1 MVWQHPR
8 GFERL
13 PCVDKM
19 RTMSY
24 SAKRRGPVLL
34 FLLGLLVAPFVGSA
48 AVGPPVLH
56 CASVGSNGDVTL
68 TWTVP
73 PDPLGEFSS
82 YQIWTSTAA
91 VGPYSLLLNVPVYAQ
106 ASQLH
111 AGANADTGPRFY
123 YMTTTTGGSVP
134 EISAPS
140 DTVATL
146 FLQVF
151 QSAPLGNADLSWNSL
166 SPAPS
171 ANDTFIVWLEYPQGI
186 WTELTEVGNT
196 TFAYQHVVSV
206 CADSLHFR
214 IELDD
219 ASGCSSFSNRNGDL
233 FNDVTPPTSPV
244 ITVVTV
250 DTITGLATIQWT
262 PSPQGDT
269 DGYIIVFQAP
279 GGAVVIDTVYGQN
292 TTSYEWSESDAAIR
306 IEGFTVAAFDT
317 CLTGT
322 PPSPNTSATRPIHSS
337 ILLNH
342 TYDAC
347 ALQVSLNWNRYVGW
361 SALGYRILV
370 QVDQGLWQLL
380 ATLDSTAVSYVHT
393 VLPFHEY
400 CYTIEAFRSGTTVTS
415 FSNRTCVT
423 TDYPDLPAFNYLRSV
438 SVTDSKEI
446 TIIDSVD
453 ASASVQGYRL
463 ERSANGAPFEAVQT
477 VGIPGGSVIQFV
489 DTDVA
494 PSTTGYQ
501 YRVAVIDAC
510 GNGSVVSNI
519 GESILLQAVADLSGF
534 NNLRWNGYVQWA
546 GNVQAYGIFRQME
559 GSGLDLVHIA
569 PPAPWEYADNVN
581 PFTAGTGRFCY
592 RVRAVEIGNPSGINA
607 TSESNIACA
616 VQQDLVYIP
625 NAIVRGGQNPIFLPV
640 ISYADVA
647 DYELSIINR
656 WGQVF
661 WTSTE
666 PTVGWDG
673 TYGGSPVPMG
683 IYGYYCRYENGAGR
697 LFEKRGTVTV
707 LSATD

>member
-1 MVWQHPR
+1 MGIV
-8 GFERL
+8 RL
-13 PCVDKM
+13 YHVDRMKVIRCYATQFVM
-19 RTMSY
+19 GLAAGT
-24 SAKRRGPVLL
+24 VLL
-34 FLLGLLVAPFVGSA
+34 ISSFSASA
-48 AVGPPVLH
+48 ALGPPALQ
-56 CASVGSNGDVTL
+56 CASVSSNGDVTL
-68 TWTVP
+68 SWDIP
-73 PDPLGEFSS
+73 PDPLTEFAS
-82 YQIWTSTAA
+82 YQIWTSAA
-91 VGPYSLLLNVPVYAQ
+91 AAGPYVLLMNVPVYAQ
-106 ASQLH
+106 TTQLH
-111 AGANADTGPRFY
+111 LGANADTGPRFY
-123 YMTTTTGGSVP
+123 YMTTTTGGPSP
-134 EISAPS
+134 EVSASS

-151 QSAPLGNADLSWNSL
+151 QSAPLGSADLSWNSL

-171 ANDTFIVWLEYPQGI
+171 ANDSFIVWLEYPQGI
-186 WTELTEVGNT
+186 WTELDTVSNT
-196 TFAYQHVVSV
+196 TFSYQHVVSV
-206 CADSLHFR
+206 CEDSLHFR

-219 ASGCSSFSNRNGDL
+219 ATGCSSFSNRNGDL
-233 FNDVTPPTSPV
+233 FTDVTPPSSPV

-250 DTITGLATIQWT
+250 DTITGLASIQWD
-262 PSPQGDT
+262 PSPEGDT

-279 GGAVVIDTVYGQN
+279 GGAVVIDTVYGQG
-292 TTSYEWSESDAAIR
+292 TTTYEWPDSDADTR

-337 ILLNH
+337 ILLNNS
-342 TYDAC
+342 YDAC
-347 ALQVSLNWNRYVGW
+347 ALRVSLGWNRYIGW
-361 SALGYRILV
+361 PAVGYRIFV
-370 QVDQGLWQLL
+370 QLDQGPWQLL
-380 ATLDSTAVSYVHT
+380 ATVDSSTFTYDHT
-393 VLPFHEY
+393 VTPFHTY
-400 CYTIEAFRSGTTVTS
+400 CYSIEAIRGASAIVS
-415 FSNRTCVT
+415 SSNRTCVI
-423 TDYPDLPAFNYLRSV
+423 TDYPGLPAFNYIRSV
-438 SVTDSKEI
+438 SVTGSTEI

-453 ASASVQGYRL
+453 AFASVQGYRL

-477 VGIPGGSVIQFV
+477 VGVPFGSLVQFV
-489 DTDVA
+489 DTDVE

-519 GESILLQAVADLSGF
+519 GASILLQAVADLSGF

-546 GNVQAYGIFRQME
+546 GNVQAYGIFRQMD
-559 GSGLDLVHIA
+559 GSDLELVHIS
-569 PPAPWEYADNVN
+569 PPDPWAYADNVN
-581 PFTAGTGRFCY
+581 LFTAGTGRFCY
-592 RVRAVEIGNPSGINA
+592 QVRALEIGNPSGINA
-607 TSESNIACA
+607 SSESNIACA
-616 VQQDLVYIP
+616 VQEDLVYIP
-625 NAIVRGGQNPIFLPV
+625 SAIVRGGANPIFKPV

-683 IYGYYCRYENGAGR
+683 IYAYYCRYENGAGR